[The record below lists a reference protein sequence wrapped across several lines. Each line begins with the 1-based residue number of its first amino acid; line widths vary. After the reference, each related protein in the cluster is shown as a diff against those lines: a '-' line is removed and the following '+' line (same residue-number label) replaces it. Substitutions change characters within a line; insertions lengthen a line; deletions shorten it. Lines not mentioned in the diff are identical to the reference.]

1 MMGAR
6 ADDEDDLFAHDA
18 SGDAGSGFHDG
29 SDVGFDV
36 GFDDG
41 SDDEPAD
48 LTYTVPEFVDR
59 LNGLLRES
67 FAGMWV
73 TGEIEGWNGRGQHAY
88 FNLVGVAPD
97 GSKAVLNGA
106 LFAYQR
112 RRVEG
117 ALQRAG
123 LTLADGVKVRV
134 KGTPDFYGPFG
145 KISIKI
151 SEVDARFTLGDLV
164 MAREELVRS
173 LRERGLYDRNRRLG
187 MPPVPLRVGLVTS
200 EGSAAY
206 ADFTKE
212 IQASGLGFDIRVIDC
227 RVQGATAPFEVA
239 AAIDAFGR
247 HGDRDV
253 IAVVRGGGSR
263 TDLAA
268 FDTEEIAAAIARSPL
283 PVVTGIGHEIDT
295 SVADE
300 VAHTR
305 FKTPTATAAG
315 LVAVVREFVEAVD
328 DAWSAIESTST
339 AQVSSALD
347 QLDRT
352 TRAIAQHVRSGV
364 DRATTRLSGR
374 TDRLSMTAG
383 HLLDRASLGLAAA
396 SATLARTPQIA
407 EAQVRRL
414 DALAERVR
422 LLDPATTMARGWSIT
437 RTADGRTVR
446 DASDLSVGDVV
457 VTTFQSGTATSRV
470 EETRP

>member
-6 ADDEDDLFAHDA
+6 ADDDLF
-18 SGDAGSGFHDG
+18 SYEP
-29 SDVGFDV
+29 
-36 GFDDG
+36 FDDADTAG
-41 SDDEPAD
+41 DHGDDEPVEP
-48 LTYTVPEFVDR
+48 TYTVPEFVDH
-59 LNGLLRES
+59 LNGLLRDS

-73 TGEIEGWNGRGQHAY
+73 TGEIDGWNGRGQHAY
-88 FNLVGVAPD
+88 FNLVGVASD
-97 GSKAVLNGA
+97 GSKAVLNAA
-106 LFAYQR
+106 LFAFQR

-117 ALQRAG
+117 ALQKAG
-123 LTLADGVKVRV
+123 LSLADGVKVRV

-173 LRERGLYDRNRRLG
+173 LRERGLYDRNRQLEL
-187 MPPVPLRVGLVTS
+187 PPVPLRVGLVTS

-227 RVQGATAPFEVA
+227 RVQGATAPGEVA
-239 AAIDAFGR
+239 AAIDAFSR

-268 FDTEEIAAAIARSPL
+268 FDTEEIAAAIARSSL
-283 PVVTGIGHEIDT
+283 PVITGIGHEIDT

-315 LVAVVREFVEAVD
+315 LVTLVRAYIDTVE
-328 DAWSAIESTST
+328 DAWASIESLVD
-339 AQVSSALD
+339 AHVGSAAER
-347 QLDRT
+347 LDRT
-352 TRAIAQHVRSGV
+352 TLAIAQHVRAGV
-364 DRATTRLSGR
+364 ERGTTRLDGRADRMVRAAGHVLDRAT
-374 TDRLSMTAG
+374 
-383 HLLDRASLGLAAA
+383 LGLAN
-396 SATLARTPQIA
+396 ATTALGRAPQTADA
-407 EAQVRRL
+407 EARRL
-414 DALAERVR
+414 ETLAERVR

-437 RTADGRTVR
+437 RTADGRTIR
-446 DASDLSVGDVV
+446 DVADLTVGEVV
-457 VTTFQSGTATSRV
+457 VTTFQTGTATSRV
-470 EETRP
+470 EETRS

>member
-6 ADDEDDLFAHDA
+6 VDDRDPFEHGLFD
-18 SGDAGSGFHDG
+18 DAGDVDDARQSVEGFA
-29 SDVGFDV
+29 
-36 GFDDG
+36 
-41 SDDEPAD
+41 DEQVER
-48 LTYTVPEFVDR
+48 TYSVPEFVDH
-59 LNGLLRES
+59 LNELMRDS
-67 FAGMWV
+67 FSGMWV

-97 GSKAVLNGA
+97 GTKAVLNAA

-112 RRVEG
+112 RRVEA

-123 LTLADGVKVRV
+123 LALADGVKVRV
-134 KGTPDFYGPFG
+134 CGTPDFYGPFG

-151 SEVDARFTLGDLV
+151 SEIDARFTLGDLV

-173 LRERGLYDRNRRLG
+173 LRERGLYDLNKEHEV
-187 MPPVPLRVGLVTS
+187 PPVPLRVGLVTS
-200 EGSAAY
+200 VGSAAY

-212 IQASGLGFDIRVIDC
+212 IQSSGLGFDVRVIDC
-227 RVQGATAPFEVA
+227 RVQGATAPGEVA
-239 AAIDAFGR
+239 AAISAFGR

-268 FDTEEIAAAIARSPL
+268 FDTEEIAVAIAHSSL
-283 PVVTGIGHEIDT
+283 PVFTGIGHEIDT

-315 LVAVVREFVEAVD
+315 LVALVREYVEQVE
-328 DAWSAIESTST
+328 DAWSAIESLST
-339 AQVSSALD
+339 AHVGSAAER
-347 QLDRT
+347 LDRT
-352 TRAIAQHVRSGV
+352 THSIAQHVRAGV
-364 DRATTRLSGR
+364 ERSTTRLSGR
-374 TDRLSMTAG
+374 ADRLALTAG
-383 HLLDRASLGLAAA
+383 HVLDRAGLGLVAAT
-396 SATLARTPQIA
+396 STLARMPQVA
-407 EAQVRRL
+407 ESQARHL
-414 DALAERVR
+414 DAVAERLR

-437 RTADGRTVR
+437 RTADGRTIR
-446 DASDLSVGDVV
+446 DASDLGVGDIVI
-457 VTTFQSGTATSRV
+457 TTFQTGTATSRV